1 MQLCGVLIS
10 KVCIFTSSFLNL
22 VVAGLTD
29 KILTFENAQK
39 KVDLNQ
45 LNLKS
50 ALRGWWSCLL
60 SSWLAVSAFLF
71 YLCFFKTS
79 QPVGVQ
85 KMVSSTALNPW
96 TKYSTIQN

>member
-71 YLCFFKTS
+71 YLCFFKIS